1 MDRDLGKVSTLNHKR
16 DVQVVLVVN
25 LTLEESQK
33 EETEAQ
39 INDLQRVL
47 NKYQGKDDK
56 KNEFAVYGQF
66 SYDVMGGETL
76 TNRELA

>member
-1 MDRDLGKVSTLNHKR
+1 MDRDLGKVSVLNCR
-16 DVQVVLVVN
+16 GELQVVLVVN

-39 INDLQRVL
+39 LNDLSRVL
-47 NKYQGKDDK
+47 HKYQGKDDK